1 MVPSRPAEAATQSV
15 VQSPSFAFGGAPPGP
30 SHRVQSGMPEQES
43 QAMQVLGTAG
53 PSECETE
60 GFSDSEPELPRSSPK
75 RLLGSFPAAALSPS
89 GLGPGSPVDSP
100 DFSKGVPS
108 SELGD
113 AASEG
118 RWWDQVRES
127 ECEAEAVVDPLES
140 TRVDFASTFRSAVQS
155 QFRLQDRNPLK
166 LPWEMGVFGEIFGSS
181 ELELLPSLKR
191 TVPTLLEA
199 DEGSHSQAASAAVK
213 RVRVLDK
220 GVSFASAVKMKVP
233 VSWKDQRA
241 AQFDIGVDLWFSL
254 INSWGPCNFVDM
266 LDAEIQGDPQREV
279 VSDILRGKAPSTL
292 LKRARAISGLQAFLT
307 ERGATFPCDEK
318 DLYAFLKYMEAEGF
332 AKSRCTGLLEALA
345 FVRHVIGV
353 DEVDDLLKSRRC
365 RGVGVT
371 ETFRAS
377 KQAPALTVDQ
387 LLHLH
392 DVLESHHDPWTR
404 HFAGCALVATYSR
417 CRWSDIQ
424 HSDELILDRGS
435 SGRLDYL
442 ELRIGVHKTCR
453 LQSKRHRFLHVVSPS
468 VGVKEFGELWL
479 ASRRDIG
486 LDDVGQMP
494 FCPAPDPNAR
504 PTIRGID
511 SEEATAWLRL
521 LLKGRQAADQEPSSK
536 SFKATVLSWAAKRGV
551 DGLSIQRLGYH
562 ASGGLD
568 IVYSRDAQA
577 PYILIVEKLLDE
589 VREGRFRPDDTRG
602 GRLANAPKPLV
613 EPLIGAPVPR
623 GVPDLGEDEPVAELF
638 GKAVVK
644 LEGHGSDSLAPNLVD
659 LEARGGEDE
668 GSFGSSTTSADEDDH
683 QPVAAVARGKPI
695 PEGFDLW
702 LHASSK
708 VAHLASAKNFRN
720 LLACGRAVG
729 PKHAKLKATVLEAGM
744 KPCQFCFRR

>member
-1 MVPSRPAEAATQSV
+1 MISPGRPPLQKSLPEGPVSD
-15 VQSPSFAFGGAPPGP
+15 SGGGAPPGP
-30 SHRVQSGMPEQES
+30 SLQAQDMSALQVPE
-43 QAMQVLGTAG
+43 ATG
-53 PSECETE
+53 PSECESE
-60 GFSDSEPELPRSSPK
+60 GHTDFEPDMPMRSPK
-75 RLLGSFPAAALSPS
+75 RSFGSFLAPALSPW

-118 RWWDQVRES
+118 RWWDQVRDS
-127 ECEAEAVVDPLES
+127 EGEAEAVVDPLS
-140 TRVDFASTFRSAVQS
+140 ATSVDFASTFRSAVQS

-166 LPWEMGVFGEIFGSS
+166 LPWEMGVFGEIFGST

-199 DEGSHSQAASAAVK
+199 DEGSPSQAATAAVK

-220 GVSFASAVKMKVP
+220 GVTFASAVKMRVP

-254 INSWGPCNFVDM
+254 IKSWGPCNFVDM
-266 LDAEIQGDPQREV
+266 LNAETQGDSQREV

-292 LKRARAISGLQAFLT
+292 LKRARALTGLQAFLE
-307 ERGATFPCDEK
+307 ERLAIFPCDEK

-332 AKSRCTGLLEALA
+332 AKSRCSGLLEALA

-353 DEVDDLLKSRRC
+353 DEVEDLLKSRRC

-371 ETFRAS
+371 ETFKAS
-377 KQAPALTVDQ
+377 KQAPALTVEQ
-387 LLHLH
+387 LLLLH
-392 DVLESHHDPWTR
+392 DVLETHRDPWTR

-435 SGRLDYL
+435 SGRLDYM

-468 VGVKEFGELWL
+468 LGVKEFGELWL

-486 LDDVGQMP
+486 LEDVGQMP
-494 FCPAPDPNAR
+494 FCPAPDQNAQ
-504 PTIRGID
+504 PTVRGID

-521 LLKGRQAADQEPSSK
+521 LLKGMPTAGQEPSSK

-577 PYILIVEKLLDE
+577 PYVLIVEKLLDE

-602 GRLANAPKPLV
+602 GRLASAPKPLL
-613 EPLIGAPVPR
+613 EPLVSGPLPK
-623 GVPDLGEDEPVAELF
+623 GVPDTGKDGPVEELF

-644 LEGHGSDSLAPNLVD
+644 LENPGSDGFAPNLVD
-659 LEARGGEDE
+659 LEAGDGDDGE
-668 GSFGSSTTSADEDDH
+668 SFGSSTSSADEDDH
-683 QPVAAVARGKPI
+683 QPVAAVAKGKPI

-708 VAHLASAKNFRN
+708 VAHLAAAKNFRN

>member
-1 MVPSRPAEAATQSV
+1 M
-15 VQSPSFAFGGAPPGP
+15 
-30 SHRVQSGMPEQES
+30 
-43 QAMQVLGTAG
+43 
-53 PSECETE
+53 
-60 GFSDSEPELPRSSPK
+60 
-75 RLLGSFPAAALSPS
+75 
-89 GLGPGSPVDSP
+89 
-100 DFSKGVPS
+100 
-108 SELGD
+108 
-113 AASEG
+113 
-118 RWWDQVRES
+118 
-127 ECEAEAVVDPLES
+127 
-140 TRVDFASTFRSAVQS
+140 
-155 QFRLQDRNPLK
+155 
-166 LPWEMGVFGEIFGSS
+166 
-181 ELELLPSLKR
+181 
-191 TVPTLLEA
+191 
-199 DEGSHSQAASAAVK
+199 
-213 RVRVLDK
+213 
-220 GVSFASAVKMKVP
+220 
-233 VSWKDQRA
+233 
-241 AQFDIGVDLWFSL
+241 
-254 INSWGPCNFVDM
+254 
-266 LDAEIQGDPQREV
+266 
-279 VSDILRGKAPSTL
+279 
-292 LKRARAISGLQAFLT
+292 
-307 ERGATFPCDEK
+307 
-318 DLYAFLKYMEAEGF
+318 
-332 AKSRCTGLLEALA
+332 
-345 FVRHVIGV
+345 
-353 DEVDDLLKSRRC
+353 
-365 RGVGVT
+365 
-371 ETFRAS
+371 
-377 KQAPALTVDQ
+377 
-387 LLHLH
+387 
-392 DVLESHHDPWTR
+392 
-404 HFAGCALVATYSR
+404 ATYSR

-435 SGRLDYL
+435 NGQLDYL

-468 VGVKEFGELWL
+468 LGVKEFGELWL

-504 PTIRGID
+504 PTVRGID

-521 LLKGRQAADQEPSSK
+521 LLKGMPNANQEPSSK

-577 PYILIVEKLLDE
+577 PHILIVEKLLDE
-589 VREGRFRPDDTRG
+589 IREGKFRPDDTRG
-602 GRLANAPKPLV
+602 GRLTSAPKPLV
-613 EPLIGAPVPR
+613 EPLIGAPVQR
-623 GVPDLGEDEPVAELF
+623 GVPDNGEDEPVAGLF

-644 LEGHGSDSLAPNLVD
+644 LEGHGSDDLAPSLVD
-659 LEARGGEDE
+659 LEAGGGEDE

>member
-1 MVPSRPAEAATQSV
+1 MVPPRPGEDGEQEV
-15 VQSPSFAFGGAPPGP
+15 FEGPGFASGGAPPGP
-30 SHRVQSGMPEQES
+30 SLHVQSSLAEQDKS
-43 QAMQVLGTAG
+43 ALQVSETAG
-53 PSECETE
+53 PSECESE
-60 GFSDSEPELPRSSPK
+60 GHFGDEPDLPRNSP
-75 RLLGSFPAAALSPS
+75 RRFLGSFPASALSPW

-113 AASEG
+113 AVSEG
-118 RWWDQVRES
+118 RWWDQVRDS

-140 TRVDFASTFRSAVQS
+140 TSVDFASTFRSAVQS

-199 DEGSHSQAASAAVK
+199 DEGSHSQAAPAAVK

-220 GVSFASAVKMKVP
+220 GVSFASAVKMRVP

-254 INSWGPCNFVDM
+254 IKSWGPCNFVDM
-266 LDAEIQGDPQREV
+266 LNAEIQGDSQREV

-292 LKRARAISGLQAFLT
+292 LKRARALSGLQAFLA
-307 ERGATFPCDEK
+307 ERLATFPCDEK

-371 ETFRAS
+371 ETFKAS

-387 LLHLH
+387 LLLLH
-392 DVLESHHDPWTR
+392 DVLESHQDPWTR

-468 VGVKEFGELWL
+468 LGVKEFGELWL

-486 LDDVGQMP
+486 LEDVGQMP
-494 FCPAPDPNAR
+494 FCPAPDQNAR
-504 PTIRGID
+504 PTVRGID

-521 LLKGRQAADQEPSSK
+521 LLKGVLTVNQEPSSK

-551 DGLSIQRLGYH
+551 DGLSIQRLGYR

-589 VREGRFRPDDTRG
+589 VREGKFRPDDTRG
-602 GRLANAPKPLV
+602 GRLASAPKPLV

-623 GVPDLGEDEPVAELF
+623 GVPDNGEDEPVVGLF

-644 LEGHGSDSLAPNLVD
+644 LEDHGSDGLAPNLVD
-659 LEARGGEDE
+659 LEAGGGEDE
-668 GSFGSSTTSADEDDH
+668 ESFGSSTTSADEDDH